1 MNNFIVREAQT
12 LLNTIMDEV
21 GGFEA
26 SPEQWDSIL
35 NVLLQDDCAE
45 TYFGDLKTEI
55 SQQIIA
61 EALSVAKEVRAY
73 CELPTFSKKNPQAQR
88 PKGQMNSGIEG

>member
-1 MNNFIVREAQT
+1 MTNGIAKEAQT

-35 NVLLQDDCAE
+35 DVLQKDDCADA
-45 TYFGDLKTEI
+45 YLDGFQTEI

-61 EALSVAKEVRAY
+61 EALSVAKVVRAE
-73 CELPTFSKKNPQAQR
+73 CEN
-88 PKGQMNSGIEG
+88 

>member
-1 MNNFIVREAQT
+1 MTNNIAREAQT
-12 LLNTIMDEV
+12 LINTIMDEV

-35 NVLLQDDCAE
+35 DVLQKDDCAD
-45 TYFGDLKTEI
+45 TYLDGLQTEI

-61 EALSVAKEVRAY
+61 DALSVAKDVRAE
-73 CELPTFSKKNPQAQR
+73 CEN
-88 PKGQMNSGIEG
+88 

>member
-1 MNNFIVREAQT
+1 MSNDIAREAQT

-35 NVLLQDDCAE
+35 DVLQKDDCAD
-45 TYFGDLKTEI
+45 TYLDGLQTEI

-61 EALSVAKEVRAY
+61 EALSVAKDVRAE
-73 CELPTFSKKNPQAQR
+73 CEN
-88 PKGQMNSGIEG
+88 

>member
-1 MNNFIVREAQT
+1 MTNNIAREAQT

-26 SPEQWDSIL
+26 STEQWDSIL
-35 NVLLQDDCAE
+35 DVLQKDDCAD
-45 TYFGDLKTEI
+45 TYLDGLQTEI

-61 EALSVAKEVRAY
+61 EALSVAKDVRAE
-73 CELPTFSKKNPQAQR
+73 CEN
-88 PKGQMNSGIEG
+88 

>member
-1 MNNFIVREAQT
+1 MNKFILREAQT

-26 SPEQWDSIL
+26 SPEQWDSVLEIL
-35 NVLLQDDCAE
+35 NREDCAE
-45 TYFGDLKTEI
+45 TYLNGLETEI

-61 EALSVAKEVRAY
+61 EALSVAKDVRAE
-73 CELPTFSKKNPQAQR
+73 CEN
-88 PKGQMNSGIEG
+88 

>member
-1 MNNFIVREAQT
+1 MSNDIAREAQT

-35 NVLLQDDCAE
+35 DVLQQSDCGE
-45 TYFGDLKTEI
+45 TYFGDPKTEI

-61 EALSVAKEVRAY
+61 EALSVAKVVRAE
-73 CELPTFSKKNPQAQR
+73 CN
-88 PKGQMNSGIEG
+88 

>member
-1 MNNFIVREAQT
+1 MTNNIAREAQT
-12 LLNTIMDEV
+12 LINTIMDEV

-35 NVLLQDDCAE
+35 DVLQKDDCAD
-45 TYFGDLKTEI
+45 TYLDGIQTEI

-61 EALSVAKEVRAY
+61 DALSVAKDVRAE
-73 CELPTFSKKNPQAQR
+73 C
-88 PKGQMNSGIEG
+88 